1 MKNFKFLFGL
11 VLVILLSNISCSESP
26 FEDNVNDIQL
36 RENEPVIPTDSIPS
50 REVDPRE
57 TGKGN

>member
-11 VLVILLSNISCSESP
+11 VLVILLSNISCSESH
-26 FEDNVNDIQL
+26 FEENINDIQL
-36 RENEPVIPTDSIPS
+36 RENEPVIPADSIPS
-50 REVDPRE
+50 PGVDPRE

>member
-26 FEDNVNDIQL
+26 FEDSVNDIQL
-36 RENEPVIPTDSIPS
+36 RENDLVIPTDSIPNPG
-50 REVDPRE
+50 VDPRE